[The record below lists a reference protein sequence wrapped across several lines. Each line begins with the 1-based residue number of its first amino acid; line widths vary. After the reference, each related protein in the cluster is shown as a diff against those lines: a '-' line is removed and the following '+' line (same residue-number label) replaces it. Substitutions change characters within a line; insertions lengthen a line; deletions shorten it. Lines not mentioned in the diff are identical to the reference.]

1 MGQGWACLWACSL
14 AHHWPGVCRSAGW
27 RVGQTPA
34 RVAGL
39 QVVKVA
45 GLQVVKVAGLQVVKV
60 GAIMFLKHVYELEFL
75 QFCIKL
81 FVERT
86 YCTTLT

>member
-1 MGQGWACLWACSL
+1 MGQGWACLWVCSL

-27 RVGQTPA
+27 RVGHTPA
-34 RVAGL
+34 RVVGL

-60 GAIMFLKHVYELEFL
+60 GEIEILKHV
-75 QFCIKL
+75 
-81 FVERT
+81 
-86 YCTTLT
+86 